1 MRAVRN
7 RTQSIASR
15 PALAHPALF
24 EMLAPSQQ
32 GPVYIHLV
40 ADGKVVKIGGEF
52 SLDAAQVEAWLA
64 ILEAAR
70 QHMTVSADHPLG

>member
-1 MRAVRN
+1 M
-7 RTQSIASR
+7 
-15 PALAHPALF
+15 LAHPALF

-52 SLDAAQVEAWLA
+52 NLNAAQVEAWLA
-64 ILEAAR
+64 ILEAVR
-70 QHMTVSADHPLG
+70 HRMKVSG

>member
-1 MRAVRN
+1 LSYVCTP
-7 RTQSIASR
+7 TQSLTCR
-15 PALAHPALF
+15 HVLAHPALF

-52 SLDAAQVEAWLA
+52 NLNAAQVEAWLA

-70 QHMTVSADHPLG
+70 QRMKVSG